1 MPLRNPKVTVM
12 MPAYNTAK
20 HIQASIESVLRQDY
34 PSFELI
40 IYDDGSQDE
49 TYSLAKKYAH
59 DKRVRLIRSVKSRGA
74 SYARNQ
80 IIRHARG
87 EYLAPHDSDDL
98 MLGGKLKVQS
108 WVLDQFKSVGLVFGN
123 AIVINESRQKII
135 DISRPYYALSNG
147 KQHRLEEGICSG
159 TIPLGISHCSI
170 MFRKFLAEQEGG
182 YDVTINIAHDFDLLL
197 RLWKRTTFYYVN
209 RFSYIYKKRAGSLV
223 MNSGACSNFHKKY
236 VRKKLLCVSK
246 MSREVLVL
254 IHQQSVRLISDNVDY
269 FNLLKKN
276 LIRIFPI
283 LKKVGGNFK
292 TEIVLNVLF
301 TAQLDNISL
310 LGADG
315 AAIYQWHSQG
325 IGYTFNFHRACVSI
339 FINSRMKFKESHL
352 YHAAFLYPLSQL
364 FLKFYTTIVHASLV
378 STDKTGGTLIMGRDG
393 AGKSTLT
400 VPFVANGFRYY
411 SDEHPILELRQDHV
425 IGLGLANV
433 IGVPP
438 FSMKNNF
445 MKMERLFN
453 YDLATQKYRVDPRRL
468 NKDALGKTCRVQRI
482 LFPVFQKDKKLT
494 LNRLSTQ
501 QTWERLLKDDY
512 SLACRQPKKP
522 WTNHMKIM
530 KTLSQTCQGI
540 EVLYSPKDIWRLPDV
555 IRSM

>member
-1 MPLRNPKVTVM
+1 

-20 HIQASIESVLRQDY
+20 HIQASIESVLCQDY
-34 PSFELI
+34 PSFELV
-40 IYDDGSQDE
+40 IYDDGSKDE
-49 TYSLAKKYAH
+49 TYTLAKRYAR
-59 DKRVRLIRSVKSRGA
+59 DKRVRLFRSFKNRGA
-74 SYARNQ
+74 AYARNQ

-87 EYLAPHDSDDL
+87 EYLTPHDADDL
-98 MLGGKLKVQS
+98 MLGGRLKIQS
-108 WVLDQFKSVGLVFGN
+108 SVLDNNKAVGVVFGN
-123 AIVINESRQKII
+123 YMKFDEDRRTRISTIV
-135 DISRPYYALSNG
+135 PYYVMNECK
-147 KQHRLEEGICSG
+147 KQYLTEGESLRDM
-159 TIPLGISHCSI
+159 PLGISHCSI
-170 MFRKFLAEQEGG
+170 MFHKSLLKQKDG
-182 YDVTINIAHDFDLLL
+182 YDVTILDGSEDFDLLL
-197 RLWKRTTFYYVN
+197 RLWKCAKFHYVN
-209 RFSYIYKKRAGSLV
+209 RYFFIYRRRTGSLTMRRHHRRHSNFLKKYAAGSGFVLAR
-223 MNSGACSNFHKKY
+223 SGRQIRLKIQPRQ
-236 VRKKLLCVSK
+236 VR
-246 MSREVLVL
+246 
-254 IHQQSVRLISDNVDY
+254 IISDSDQY
-269 FNLLKKN
+269 LKILKKN
-276 LIRIFPI
+276 MICFPDV
-283 LKKVGGNFK
+283 LKKVNHLSKK
-292 TEIVLNVLF
+292 TILLNILSK
-301 TAQLDNISL
+301 AELYNIE
-310 LGADG
+310 GFRADG